1 MQASSAPS
9 RRTGSAQQGLTKF
22 SKCAGNEHYMSV
34 FLIAPNLKKKDIKAC
49 FNCSI
54 KKGSISV
61 LMPEHNLIPNES
73 ELAQIAANVF
83 LFFKCIHLFISNSW
97 TCWPISAF
105 SLLNRAAIN
114 NDQARAQHW
123 EICSLLFA
131 RSAWVH

>member
-1 MQASSAPS
+1 MLASNAPS

-54 KKGSISV
+54 KRGSISV

-83 LFFKCIHLFISNSW
+83 LFFTVLIY
-97 TCWPISAF
+97 
-105 SLLNRAAIN
+105 LLAIVRLVGPFQL
-114 NDQARAQHW
+114 QA
-123 EICSLLFA
+123 CSIGLL
-131 RSAWVH
+131 